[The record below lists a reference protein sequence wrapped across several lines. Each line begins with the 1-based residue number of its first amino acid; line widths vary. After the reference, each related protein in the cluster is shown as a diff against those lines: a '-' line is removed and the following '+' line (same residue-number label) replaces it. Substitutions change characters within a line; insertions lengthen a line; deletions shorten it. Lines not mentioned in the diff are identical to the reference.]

1 MTPKQQRFVDE
12 YLIDLNATQ
21 AAIRAGYSAK
31 TAQEQGSRLLSNAM
45 IKAAVAAGQQKT
57 SDDLG
62 ITREWI
68 LQKLKQNVERALV
81 EEPVFDRE
89 GNPTG
94 EYTYNGSVANKA
106 LELLGKQSGMFSDKV
121 DHRVNG
127 AVTVN
132 VVYARE

>member
-12 YLIDLNATQ
+12 YAIDLNATQ
-21 AAIRAGYSAK
+21 AAIRAGYSPK

-45 IKAAVAAGQQKT
+45 IRSAVDAAQAKT

-68 LQKLKQNVERALV
+68 LGKLKQNVERALV
-81 EEPVFDRE
+81 EEPVLDRE
-89 GNPTG
+89 GQPIG
-94 EYTYNGSVANKA
+94 EYTYNGAVANKA

-127 AVTVN
+127 AVTVK
-132 VVYARE
+132 VVYAHE